1 MGVADAAASS
11 RETHHQTG
19 NGAAT
24 VTDATDATPT
34 AVTITATA
42 VTITATAVTAC
53 PIYLFTWCAVSL
65 QMVWGLNISQ
75 TDHLPQQT
83 V

>member
-1 MGVADAAASS
+1 MGVADAAATS
-11 RETHHQTG
+11 RETHHHTG

-24 VTDATDATPT
+24 VTDATDATP
-34 AVTITATA
+34 TA